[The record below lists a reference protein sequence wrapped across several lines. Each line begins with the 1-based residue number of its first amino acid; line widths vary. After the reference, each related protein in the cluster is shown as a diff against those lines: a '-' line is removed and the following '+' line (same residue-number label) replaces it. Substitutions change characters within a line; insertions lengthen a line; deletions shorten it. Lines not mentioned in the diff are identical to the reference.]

1 MNYLQ
6 NIQDKESFKETL
18 KQAMDQATFERL
30 DDMKKEMANDFL
42 KGEEE

>member
-6 NIQDKESFKETL
+6 NIQDKESFKEVL
-18 KQAMDQATFERL
+18 KQAMDQNAFERL
-30 DDMKKEMANDFL
+30 EDMKKEMANDFL